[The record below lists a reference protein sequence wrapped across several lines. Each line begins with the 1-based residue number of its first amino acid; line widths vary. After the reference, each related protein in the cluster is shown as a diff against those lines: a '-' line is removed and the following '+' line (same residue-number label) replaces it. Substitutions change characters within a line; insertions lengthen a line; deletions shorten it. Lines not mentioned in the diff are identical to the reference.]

1 MYLCDRRIQEHI
13 IKADSNEILDT
24 INKLPLLNYNFI
36 DNKHYEGKTVYGLIA
51 QDVIKILPEAITI
64 TSQYIPNIYT
74 NANSTELYN
83 NKVIITV
90 NYTTKIKKDTLL
102 KIIVNDIPFYV
113 NIFDF
118 TKDTITVTRWNNY
131 RESDDV
137 FVYGT
142 LVDDFHALN
151 QPYLGVLCMGGIQ
164 ELNKQINQLKIDN
177 NELKTKNDILS
188 QRLDKLEK
196 LLQS

>member
-1 MYLCDRRIQEHI
+1 MDKEN
-13 IKADSNEILDT
+13 IKFADSNEILEK
-24 INKLPLLNYNFI
+24 IIKLPLLNYNFI
-36 DNKHYEGKTVYGLIA
+36 DNKHYEGNTVYGLIA
-51 QDVIKILPEAITI
+51 QNVKKILPEAITI

-90 NYTTKIKKDTLL
+90 NYIVEIKIDETL

-142 LVDDFHALN
+142 LNNDFHTLN

-164 ELNKQINQLKIDN
+164 ELTKQINQLKIDN
-177 NELKTKNDILS
+177 IELMKQNNILS
-188 QRLDKLEK
+188 HRLDKLEK
-196 LLQS
+196 LL

>member
-1 MYLCDRRIQEHI
+1 MDKEN
-13 IKADSNEILDT
+13 IKFADSNEILEK
-24 INKLPLLNYNFI
+24 IIKLPLLNYNFI
-36 DNKHYEGKTVYGLIA
+36 DNKHYEGNTVYGLIA
-51 QDVIKILPEAITI
+51 QDVKKILPEAITI

-90 NYTTKIKKDTLL
+90 NYIVEIKIDETL

-142 LVDDFHALN
+142 LNNDFHTLN

-164 ELNKQINQLKIDN
+164 ELTKQINQLKIDN
-177 NELKTKNDILS
+177 IELMKQNNILS

-196 LLQS
+196 LL

>member
-1 MYLCDRRIQEHI
+1 MDKEN
-13 IKADSNEILDT
+13 IKNADSNEILDK

-51 QDVIKILPEAITI
+51 KDVKKILPEAITI

-74 NANSTELYN
+74 NANSTVLYN
-83 NKVIITV
+83 NNVIITV
-90 NYTTKIKKDTLL
+90 NYIIEIKIDETL

-142 LVDDFHALN
+142 LNNDFHTLN

-164 ELNKQINQLKIDN
+164 ELTKQINQLKIDN
-177 NELKTKNDILS
+177 IELMKQNNILS